1 MHLWKKK
8 SYFNF
13 IQTGSPTKIKI
24 LFYKRFYKI
33 RVLTYIWSCFKKQ
46 IPFPGHRHFFDQACC
61 IHKENLSGVRCNP
74 LGIYKISLYGILDVT
89 KGRAP
94 LTCRK
99 CCEYFLPSRRT
110 GEGPA
115 CTWKLLS
122 AGLRLENIPLHFRS
136 CRELVSGH
144 CCPDVTTGSLKWE
157 ARSLDDG
164 DFKRVRRQILRR
176 EWEPQSLSGFISIHG
191 NQQSD
196 RGQRNHYASWKVFG
210 NSDVLLHEGGPMYDN

>member
-1 MHLWKKK
+1 MPAAYTKKI
-8 SYFNF
+8 S
-13 IQTGSPTKIKI
+13 Q
-24 LFYKRFYKI
+24 
-33 RVLTYIWSCFKKQ
+33 V
-46 IPFPGHRHFFDQACC
+46 
-61 IHKENLSGVRCNP
+61 SGVTLWGFIRF
-74 LGIYKISLYGILDVT
+74 LSMWLLDVT